1 MYGAVRIMALWCGGT
16 YSGRAEL
23 GTEAANRTEAVQSL
37 TIRQRFRRRT
47 TLVTNQKLDSPMA

>member
-23 GTEAANRTEAVQSL
+23 GTEAANRTEAVQ
-37 TIRQRFRRRT
+37 
-47 TLVTNQKLDSPMA
+47 A